1 MKQTLDGANVG
12 GLLGVFDFSAHPGF
26 SDVFS
31 FEI

>member
-12 GLLGVFDFSAHPGF
+12 GLFGVLDFSGHLGF
-26 SDVFS
+26 SDVSS